1 MWYVIQVRTGTE
13 ESVKKQCEK
22 LIGRDAMERCFIPYY
37 EEMKRYQGAWHKET
51 GTLFP
56 GYVFLVSDNL
66 DQLYEELKKV
76 IGLTKLLGSGDE
88 VIPLAD
94 EEITFMRRFG
104 GEDQVV
110 PMSIGVIENDQVVI
124 MEGPLKGREGM
135 IRKIDRH
142 KKKAWIEMEMFR
154 RKQVVEIGVEI
165 VGKK

>member
-22 LIGRDAMERCFIPYY
+22 LIDKDAMERCFIPYY
-37 EEMKRYQGAWHKET
+37 EEMKRYQGAWHKEI
-51 GTLFP
+51 GILFP

-66 DQLYEELKKV
+66 DQLHEELKKV

-94 EEITFMRRFG
+94 EEITFMKQFG

-110 PMSIGVIENDQVVI
+110 PMSIGVIEQDQVVI
-124 MEGPLKGREGM
+124 LEGPLKGREGM

-142 KKKAWIEMEMFR
+142 KKKAWIEMEMFG